1 MAATNYTPIS
11 LYYSTTVSATPS
23 VGNLTNGELAI
34 NITDGKLFYKDNNGI
49 VQTIAWK
56 NTPLNTV
63 TGTLPVANG
72 GTGITSFGTGVATAL
87 GVNTGSSGAF
97 VVNGGALGTPTSGTL
112 TNATGLPLTTGVTGV
127 LPIANG
133 GTNST
138 ATATAGGIG
147 YGTGTAHAYT
157 AAGTSGQ
164 VLTSNG
170 SSAPTWAA
178 AASGGITYTRITATT
193 TLSNNQ
199 GVITDTT
206 GGAFTVN
213 LPASPSTGAQVW
225 LADGG
230 AWGTNNL
237 TVGRNGSTIEGV
249 AQDLVCDITG
259 VGVQMLYDGTTW
271 QVYAQAGAFGNS
283 FTGTGSVVL
292 ATSPTIATA
301 TLTSPTITG
310 YTETTV
316 TANTSTAYTINIA
329 NGTLQILTLTG
340 NCTYTFPTATAGKS
354 FTLFQLQDA
363 TGSRTVTWP
372 ASVKWP
378 SGTAPTIT
386 STASK
391 GDKFVFTADGTYWW
405 GSNAGQNYL

>member
-1 MAATNYTPIS
+1 
-11 LYYSTTVSATPS
+11 
-23 VGNLTNGELAI
+23 
-34 NITDGKLFYKDNNGI
+34 
-49 VQTIAWK
+49 
-56 NTPLNTV
+56 
-63 TGTLPVANG
+63 
-72 GTGITSFGTGVATAL
+72 
-87 GVNTGSSGAF
+87 
-97 VVNGGALGTPTSGTL
+97 
-112 TNATGLPLTTGVTGV
+112 
-127 LPIANG
+127 
-133 GTNST
+133 
-138 ATATAGGIG
+138 
-147 YGTGTAHAYT
+147 
-157 AAGTSGQ
+157 
-164 VLTSNG
+164 
-170 SSAPTWAA
+170 
-178 AASGGITYTRITATT
+178 
-193 TLSNNQ
+193 
-199 GVITDTT
+199 
-206 GGAFTVN
+206 
-213 LPASPSTGAQVW
+213 VW

-292 ATSPTIATA
+292 ATSPTITN
-301 TLTSPTITG
+301 PTITG

-316 TANTSTAYTINIA
+316 TANTSTAYTIDIA

-354 FTLFQLQDA
+354 FTLFQKQDA

-378 SGTAPTIT
+378 ANTAPTIT